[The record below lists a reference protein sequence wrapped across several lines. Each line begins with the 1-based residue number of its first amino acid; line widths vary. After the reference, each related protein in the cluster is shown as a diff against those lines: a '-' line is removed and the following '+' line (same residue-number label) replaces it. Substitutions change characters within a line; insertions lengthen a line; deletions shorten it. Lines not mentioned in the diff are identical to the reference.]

1 MRFNMI
7 KKGLVMILFGV
18 ISIALNAQSVVL
30 DDFETIKGWELLKSE
45 AFEGRMSLEPGK
57 TGNAIRFDYDFTRG
71 MGFGGIQK
79 WFPLDIPENYEVT
92 FWIKAESPS
101 NTLEIK
107 FIDSS
112 GHNVWWVNKRNYL
125 FPTEWTQVRIRNRH
139 VTFAWGPTQDRVL
152 RRADRIEF
160 TVASFVGG
168 KGTIWIDDLRF
179 EKLPTRPATYPQPVA
194 SASSSRRNHG
204 AALLLDGNEATAWQS
219 RNARNQHVV
228 LDFGTRR
235 EFGGIHIEWL
245 KNYQASRFEVFT
257 SNDAIN
263 WNKALTVTGN
273 LTEES
278 FVRMPESEA
287 RYLKI
292 DLKEGKAKRA
302 FGIENLRIL
311 NIGESQTVNDFLRYK
326 ARHVPAGNYPRQFL
340 EQAVYW
346 TATGVNNDLRE
357 ALICEDGQV
366 EVDKGLFS
374 IEPMI
379 RIGNR
384 LYNWNNV
391 ASSQSMS
398 FPEETGRLDFTPTV
412 TWDLEDVTFVSGIT
426 ASGTANVNSRLN
438 IGYYLKNNSGEVKD
452 IELFLLLRPYQV
464 NPYYQFLNFPGGAG
478 VIRSISEVRPGK
490 ISVDNKTIYSLRPYD
505 MFAATTFDQGSL
517 VDFIR
522 TNALPQQTSITDPH
536 GLANGVIKYNIRLNP
551 GEATKF
557 FVVVPFHTKFLENEN
572 ISNEEVAGEFE
583 EVAAYWR
590 SRFDHISFNLP
601 ESANRIINTYKANL
615 FYILINRDFAGIQP
629 GSRSYER
636 SWIRDGSLTSSA
648 LLKSGITPE
657 VREFIE
663 WFTPYQYQ
671 SGKVPCVVDF
681 RGPDPVPQHDSP
693 GQLIFLIKEYYD
705 YTKDTTFLRAKNH
718 HILQAVRYM
727 EYLIAQRSTDH
738 FRLGN
743 DSIRA
748 YYGIVPESISHEG
761 YSAHPMHS
769 YWDNFFILKGL
780 KDAAEVQ
787 RILGNTSENEHIGRV
802 RDTFRTNLYNSIRL
816 AMQTRNINFI
826 PGCVELGDFDP
837 TSTTIAIWPANEMQ
851 NLPQPEFFNTF
862 DRYLQFFRD
871 RRDGKLEW
879 SNYTPY
885 ETRSIG
891 TFLFKGK
898 PEIAHEL
905 TEFFLDDLRPQGWY
919 HWAEVV
925 WKDYRIPRFI
935 GDMPHTW
942 VGSDFINAVRSKF
955 VFEDELHGTLNLGA
969 GLRQD
974 WIDYPKGISLENL
987 PTHFGEISYSVQ
999 KHNQSYT
1006 FYIDGEIQMPRNGII
1021 IRNFNGSKMPAR
1033 VTINGQ
1039 ETRNFSRNEI
1049 VVHVFPA
1056 EVVIYY

>member
-1 MRFNMI
+1 MRIGNI
-7 KKGLVMILFGV
+7 KRALALLTFGV
-18 ISIALNAQSVVL
+18 ISLTLNAQSVVL
-30 DDFETIKGWELLKSE
+30 DDFEDIKGWELLKSE
-45 AFEGRMSLEPGK
+45 AFEGSISLEPGK
-57 TGNAIRFDYDFTRG
+57 TGNAIRFDYDFTKG

-79 WFPLDIPENYEVT
+79 WFPLNIPDNYEFT
-92 FWIKAESPS
+92 FWIKAESPA

-107 FIDSS
+107 FIDES
-112 GHNVWWVNKRNYL
+112 GDNVWWVNKRNYE

-179 EKLPTRPATYPQPVA
+179 EKLPPRPETYPQPNVR
-194 SASSSRRNHG
+194 ASSSRRFHS
-204 AALLLDGNEATAWQS
+204 ADLVLDGNENTSWQS
-219 RNARNQHVV
+219 RNAKNQHLL

-235 EFGGIHIEWL
+235 EIGGIHIDWL
-245 KNYQASRFEVFT
+245 KNHHASKFSVST
-257 SNDAIN
+257 SNDA
-263 WNKALTVTGN
+263 LTWHKSQTIIGN
-273 LTEES
+273 LTDAS
-278 FVRMPESEA
+278 FVRMPETEA
-287 RYLKI
+287 RYLRV
-292 DLKEGKAKRA
+292 DLLEGSSPRT
-302 FGIENLRIL
+302 FGIESISIL
-311 NIGESQTVNDFLRYK
+311 DIKESQTVSDFLIYK
-326 ARHVPAGNYPRQFL
+326 ARHAPAGDYPRQFL

-374 IEPMI
+374 IEPML
-379 RIGNR
+379 RIGNQ

-391 ASSQSMS
+391 SAKQSLS
-398 FPEETGRLDFTPTV
+398 FPKETGRLDFTPTV
-412 TWDLEDVTFVSGIT
+412 TWNLDDVTFVTGIT
-426 ASGTANVNSRLN
+426 AFGEANVNSRLN
-438 IGYYLKNNSGEVKD
+438 IGYYLKNNSTEPKD

-478 VIRSISEVRPGK
+478 VINSIHEVRPGK
-490 ISVDNKTIYSLRPYD
+490 ISVDNKTLYSLRPYD

-522 TNALPQQTSITDPH
+522 TNTLPRKTSITDPH
-536 GLANGVIKYNIRLNP
+536 GLGNGVIKYNIRLEP
-551 GEATKF
+551 GEETQF
-557 FVVVPFHTKFLENEN
+557 FVVVPFHTKLLANEH
-572 ISNEEVAGEFE
+572 ITNEQVAREFE

-663 WFTPYQYQ
+663 WFTPYQYE

-693 GQLIFLIKEYYD
+693 GQLIFLIKEYFD
-705 YTKDTTFLRAKNH
+705 YTKDTTFLRTKNH
-718 HILQAVRYM
+718 NILKAVRYM

-769 YWDNFFILKGL
+769 YWDNFFVMKGL
-780 KDAAEVQ
+780 KDAVEVQ
-787 RILGNTSENEHIGRV
+787 RILGNTVEYEHIKRV
-802 RDTFRTNLYNSIRL
+802 RDTFRVNLYNSIRL
-816 AMQTRNINFI
+816 AMQTRNIDFI

-851 NLPQPEFFNTF
+851 NLPRPEFYNTF
-862 DRYLQFFRD
+862 ERYLQFFRD

-891 TFLFKGK
+891 TFIFKGK

-925 WKDYRIPRFI
+925 WREYRIPRFI

-955 VFEDELHGTLNLGA
+955 VFEDELNGTLNLGA

-974 WIDYPKGISLENL
+974 WIDYPKGISVENL
-987 PTHFGEISYSVQ
+987 PTHFGEISYAVK

-1006 FYIDGEIQMPRNGII
+1006 FSIQGNVQLPQNGIR
-1021 IRNFNGSKMPAR
+1021 IRNFNGSRLPLK
-1033 VTINGQ
+1033 VTINGH
-1039 ETRNFSRNEI
+1039 ETRNFTNNEI
-1049 VVHVFPA
+1049 VVDVFPA